1 MVGDPWSGRSLSAG
15 SAVVQDSMSASES
28 GVTAEEDEMNLR
40 TTCKRRQR
48 AAKEK
53 RPVAGKGKTPTQ
65 TDSSEVAASTGSKV
79 DAARFHSPSPRGNSS
94 LKQYLDDALEN
105 LEDRLTASIS
115 RDLHDFREV
124 ISSEVSAL
132 NDRIRDLEQHVEE
145 KDIEVAKLETELHA
159 VKKEMISLQEKT
171 ENAEMNSRIPCLILS
186 GRAMAPRRGPRLGA
200 PLPPADRPEPRGV
213 AVTCRAGSS
222 GAPADSGRGGRESA
236 SAEGEVAGRQV
247 DEPEDVSSLVIDAVR
262 SRLRGLEFQK
272 EDIDRA
278 HRLPGPN
285 NKVIVRFVRSGPGS
299 VRDQL
304 MSRRLELSGYNDLFI
319 NESLTASKSQIFR
332 SLLEAKKQKQI
343 YTVFTRWGHVFY
355 KAEKYGTNTRVES
368 IQKLRSLKLPVKE

>member
-1 MVGDPWSGRSLSAG
+1 MVGDPWSGRSLGAG

-79 DAARFHSPSPRGNSS
+79 DAARSHRPSPRGNSN

-171 ENAEMNSRIPCLILS
+171 
-186 GRAMAPRRGPRLGA
+186 
-200 PLPPADRPEPRGV
+200 
-213 AVTCRAGSS
+213 
-222 GAPADSGRGGRESA
+222 
-236 SAEGEVAGRQV
+236 
-247 DEPEDVSSLVIDAVR
+247 
-262 SRLRGLEFQK
+262 
-272 EDIDRA
+272 
-278 HRLPGPN
+278 
-285 NKVIVRFVRSGPGS
+285 
-299 VRDQL
+299 
-304 MSRRLELSGYNDLFI
+304 
-319 NESLTASKSQIFR
+319 
-332 SLLEAKKQKQI
+332 
-343 YTVFTRWGHVFY
+343 
-355 KAEKYGTNTRVES
+355 
-368 IQKLRSLKLPVKE
+368 